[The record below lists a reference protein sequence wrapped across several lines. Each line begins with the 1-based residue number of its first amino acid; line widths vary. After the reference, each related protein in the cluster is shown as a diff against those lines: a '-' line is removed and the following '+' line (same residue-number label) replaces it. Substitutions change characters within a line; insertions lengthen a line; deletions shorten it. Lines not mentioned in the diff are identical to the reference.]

1 MSCSLLKLL
10 LVLSRAV
17 VHTTCVLIYI
27 KLIKLPNSS
36 NGKLGT
42 NVSMGTSV
50 FRLVAFLSL
59 DYLGCLPE
67 QFSF

>member
-27 KLIKLPNSS
+27 KLIKLPNTR
-36 NGKLGT
+36 KLGT